1 MNFSSDEPQGR
12 ILKWI
17 LLAVIAIVVAGALYF
32 LLVVRPAPPESIT
45 MATGPEGSAY
55 RVFGERYR
63 AALARHGVE
72 LRLVPTEGGVE
83 NLQKLNDPA
92 SGVSVALAQGGL
104 TTEGES
110 PGLASLG
117 TVFYEPVWIFAN
129 GQLVGARDLVGKR
142 ISMGRAGS
150 GSRKLG
156 MDLGRA
162 VGLEV
167 AEKDLVDLPQDEVP
181 AALLDGRLDVAVIV
195 APWESPHLREL
206 LADARVNALSFPRA
220 DAHVALRPYL
230 SKVVVPQGVADLRTN
245 RPPQDLVLVA
255 PKTSL
260 IVRKDLHPALQYL
273 LLEAATQVHAG
284 PGIFQ
289 KAGQFPSAEPIDVP
303 LTEEARQFYRTGPPF
318 LQRYMPFWMAVFVG
332 RLLVILIPV
341 VGVLLPL
348 LRLLPVVYGWY
359 VRRRIFR
366 LYGELKF
373 LEAELDASAAGFDAQ
388 SRLERLDR
396 LEARANKL
404 RVSTM
409 FSQFLYTLRAHI
421 ELVRGR
427 LEKRLRANRKDDNP

>member
-1 MNFSSDEPQGR
+1 
-12 ILKWI
+12 
-17 LLAVIAIVVAGALYF
+17 
-32 LLVVRPAPPESIT
+32 
-45 MATGPEGSAY
+45 
-55 RVFGERYR
+55 
-63 AALARHGVE
+63 
-72 LRLVPTEGGVE
+72 VPTEGGVE

-104 TTEGES
+104 TSESES

-117 TVFYEPVWIFAN
+117 TVFYEPVWIFTS
-129 GQLVGARDLVGKR
+129 GRPLTRARDLVGKR

-156 MDLGRA
+156 MDLGQA
-162 VGLEV
+162 VGLGVE
-167 AEKDLVDLPQDEVP
+167 EKDLVDLPQDEVP
-181 AALLDGRLDVAVIV
+181 AALLEGRLDVAVMV

-206 LADARVNALSFPRA
+206 LADPGVTALSFPRA

-230 SKVVVPQGVADLRTN
+230 SKLVVPQGVADLRTN
-245 RPPQDLVLVA
+245 RPPRDLLLVA

-260 IVRKDLHPALQYL
+260 VVRKDLHPALQYL
-273 LLEAATQVHAG
+273 LIEAATQVHSG

-332 RLLVILIPV
+332 RLLVVLIPV

-348 LRLLPVVYGWY
+348 LRLLPVAYGWY

-373 LEAELDASAAGFDAQ
+373 LEAEIDASAAGFDAQ
-388 SRLERLDR
+388 ARLERLDR

-427 LEKRLRANRKDDNP
+427 LEKRVRANRQDDNP